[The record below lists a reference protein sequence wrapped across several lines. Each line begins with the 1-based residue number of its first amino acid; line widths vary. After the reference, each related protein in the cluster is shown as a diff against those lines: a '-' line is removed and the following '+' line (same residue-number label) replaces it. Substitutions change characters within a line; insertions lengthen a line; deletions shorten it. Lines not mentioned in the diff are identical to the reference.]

1 MLVRRDILSKR
12 GFLAGSGRLVPDG
25 ERHEHG
31 SHQNGVLAAQLVSR
45 RRQKST
51 AAKFGELLQL
61 GVCVPSRSEYGS

>member
-1 MLVRRDILSKR
+1 MIMLVRRDILSKR

-45 RRQKST
+45 TTTTRKK
-51 AAKFGELLQL
+51 APLPIGNFGELL
-61 GVCVPSRSEYGS
+61 